1 MAKVQQVS
9 MGTQLN
15 LQNLVQGSRSSK
27 KQRMKAKQRMQ
38 GDQQENDN
46 PNNIARFRPTEMM
59 INDRFT
65 QGSTLSQ
72 KAVNNMRKVR
82 M

>member
-1 MAKVQQVS
+1 MASLLFFSVDSRTDIKRVKESAKNNNKLNLYNAPLAKVQQVS

-38 GDQQENDN
+38 DD
-46 PNNIARFRPTEMM
+46 
-59 INDRFT
+59 
-65 QGSTLSQ
+65 
-72 KAVNNMRKVR
+72 
-82 M
+82 